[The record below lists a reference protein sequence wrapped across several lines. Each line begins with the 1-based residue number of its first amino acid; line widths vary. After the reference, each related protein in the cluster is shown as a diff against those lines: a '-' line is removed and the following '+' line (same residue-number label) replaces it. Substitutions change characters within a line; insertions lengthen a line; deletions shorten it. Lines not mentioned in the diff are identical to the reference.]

1 MEKQIKEISNI
12 RIEKAKENLS
22 AAKELYKAGYSNFSI
37 NRSYYAVFNAI
48 RAVNALDKFDSSKH
62 SGVISYFNQNYVKTK
77 IFNADTSKIIKKSSL
92 LREKSDYEDF
102 YVVTKEDAK
111 ECIDNAEIFI
121 NEVKK
126 YLLEKNI
133 FK

>member
-1 MEKQIKEISNI
+1 MEKQLKEISNN
-12 RIEKAKENLS
+12 RIKKAKENLS
-22 AAKELYKAGYSNFSI
+22 AAKELYKAGFNNFSI

-77 IFNADTSKIIKKSSL
+77 IFKDDTSKIIKKSSL

-102 YVVTKEDAK
+102 YEASKDDAK
-111 ECIDNAEIFI
+111 TCIKDAEKLIE
-121 NEVKK
+121 EVET
-126 YLLEKNI
+126 YLLSK
-133 FK
+133 